1 MDYKN
6 LSKVQVFFYPHPLYK
21 TTNQGET
28 MSRYRY
34 LTCESVGAGHPDKVA
49 DRISDTILD
58 YFMGEDYET
67 KAGIETFI
75 TNSQV
80 IVGGEVHSAGL
91 MNQELLELLV
101 LNAFMSVGYA
111 NGKGEIIDNCGMD
124 KDYKVINLLK
134 KQSPDIRQGVELGN
148 GEIGAG
154 DQGMMIGYA
163 NRDTPSFMPLALQ
176 LANSIMTQI
185 KHNREILGKE
195 SNLLPDGKCQ
205 ITLVYKNG
213 APIHI
218 ETIVV
223 SNQTKE
229 DNREQ
234 YEKEIRRA
242 IDNTLNLHKQYFRP
256 KTDEEQEMF
265 KETKILINPTGS
277 FLIGGPEGDVGLT
290 GRKIVADQYGS
301 CSAVGGGAF
310 SGKDPSKVDRSG
322 AYMAR
327 CLAVNIM
334 EVLKCHEVSVEIAYA
349 IGVADPVGLNIK
361 TDGKADWLYKALQR
375 MEEVILES
383 RVCTPR
389 NIEKRFGLHNI
400 KYTKYSSFGHFGR
413 NAPWDKV
420 YDDLTSLLRS
430 ELEKVIE

>member
-1 MDYKN
+1 
-6 LSKVQVFFYPHPLYK
+6 
-21 TTNQGET
+21 

-58 YFMGEDYET
+58 YFMREDYNT

-75 TNSQV
+75 TNNQV
-80 IVGGEVHSAGL
+80 IVGGEVHSKGL
-91 MNQELLELLV
+91 MNQEMLEMLV

-111 NGKGEIIDNCGMD
+111 NGRGEIIDNCGMD

-163 NRDTPSFMPLALQ
+163 NRDTPSFMPLALEIANDIMYQ
-176 LANSIMTQI
+176 LNYTRSVLDAGEVSGS
-185 KHNREILGKE
+185 KLG
-195 SNLLPDGKCQ
+195 SSLLPDGKCQ
-205 ITLVYKNG
+205 ITLVYRDNV
-213 APIHI
+213 PIHV

-229 DNREQ
+229 NNRKE
-234 YEKEIRRA
+234 YEAEIQEA
-242 IDNTLNLHKQYFRP
+242 IEGVMKQHSRFLYK

-277 FLIGGPEGDVGLT
+277 FLIGGPLGDVGLT

-349 IGVADPVGLNIK
+349 IGVADPVGLSIK
-361 TDGKADWLYKALQR
+361 TDEKADWLGKALQR
-375 MEEVILES
+375 MEEVILDS

-389 NIEKRFGLHNI
+389 NIEKRFDLHNI